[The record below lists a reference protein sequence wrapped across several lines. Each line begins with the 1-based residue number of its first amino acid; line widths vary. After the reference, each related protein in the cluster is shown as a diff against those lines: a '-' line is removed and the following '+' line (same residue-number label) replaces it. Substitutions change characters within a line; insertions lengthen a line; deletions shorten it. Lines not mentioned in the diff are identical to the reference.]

1 MAVTAGNT
9 VVFVDF
15 VVFVVVVFI
24 VVVFIVVVF
33 IVVVFIVE
41 QYSQRGRTSDF

>member
-1 MAVTAGNT
+1 MEWIRKYWLAVTAGNT

-15 VVFVVVVFI
+15 VVFVVVV
-24 VVVFIVVVF
+24 VIVVVF

-41 QYSQRGRTSDF
+41 Q